1 VPRADVFIDASNF
14 TIACRQ
20 ETGGRYVNMKALA
33 RLVAKKSEHALGA
46 VFYYDSPSPTTHVQH
61 GKQRFWQG
69 LEDAGITVRKGRLES
84 NYNGTHR
91 EKECDVMIAVD
102 MVTRA
107 CDCLYDRAI
116 LISGDTDL
124 AHAVE
129 VVQLRGREVAW
140 AYLPSQHHVD
150 RLRQLI
156 PEDMQIVLDEKTL
169 RTIYT
174 K

>member
-1 VPRADVFIDASNF
+1 VFIDASNF

-20 ETGGRYVNMKALA
+20 ETGGRYVNIKQLA
-33 RLVAKKSEHALGA
+33 RRVTALSGHGLGKA
-46 VFYYDSPSPTTHVQH
+46 FYYDSPSPTPRINQ
-61 GKQRFWQG
+61 GKQRFWDG
-69 LEDAGITVRKGRLES
+69 LRSAGIEVRLGRLER
-84 NYNGTHR
+84 NPGGGHR

-107 CDCLYDRAI
+107 CDALYDRAI

-129 VVQLRGREVAW
+129 VVQLRGREVGW
-140 AYLPSQHHVD
+140 AYLPSQEHVD

-156 PEDMQIVLDEKTL
+156 PENNQIVLDEKTL
-169 RTIYT
+169 RTMYT